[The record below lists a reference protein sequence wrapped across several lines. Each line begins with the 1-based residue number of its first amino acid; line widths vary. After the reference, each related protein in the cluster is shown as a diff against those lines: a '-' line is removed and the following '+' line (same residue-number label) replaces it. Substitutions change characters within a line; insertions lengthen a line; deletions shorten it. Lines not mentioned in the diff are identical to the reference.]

1 MKISA
6 TVITLNEERNIRA
19 ALESLFWADEIIVV
33 DSNSTDRTV
42 EIAREFTTE
51 VHVRQWPGYSAQKT
65 FAAEVARHDWIFN
78 LDADERVSAELAREL
93 VALKE
98 NDAPS
103 AAGYEMPRATLYL
116 GRWIKHA
123 GWYPDFK
130 LRLYD
135 RRRGRWKGDYVHES
149 VEVEGRAVRLSGEIL
164 HHTVENA
171 SEHHLRMDKYTTLA
185 AQELYARGMRASAS
199 SILISPV
206 AAFIRSYFIKLGFLD
221 RVPGLAISVFA
232 AHYAFLKQLKLWEL
246 SAKEKAKAGAA
257 KG

>member
-1 MKISA
+1 MALSLPFFRLVPSINDLEPVFVLDNLMPSSSGPDHGRGAAPLANSPRLNHNMCALGNHVSNLKPGGPLREITYRMKISA

-123 GWYPDFK
+123 GWYP
-130 LRLYD
+130 
-135 RRRGRWKGDYVHES
+135 
-149 VEVEGRAVRLSGEIL
+149 
-164 HHTVENA
+164 
-171 SEHHLRMDKYTTLA
+171 
-185 AQELYARGMRASAS
+185 
-199 SILISPV
+199 
-206 AAFIRSYFIKLGFLD
+206 
-221 RVPGLAISVFA
+221 
-232 AHYAFLKQLKLWEL
+232 
-246 SAKEKAKAGAA
+246 
-257 KG
+257 